1 MKDLPD
7 FSKIINKELLDNLTF
22 DEAKYIWRLK
32 ELIEKKFKQEKI
44 KMTLWPLSKKCGQS
58 LLKVDTIKKLQKN
71 LMTLPMAKLKD

>member
-1 MKDLPD
+1 MKDIPD

-44 KMTLWPLSKKCGQS
+44 KNDFKR
-58 LLKVDTIKKLQKN
+58 
-71 LMTLPMAKLKD
+71 